1 MSNNKGAV
9 VGIAFG
15 IGAGMCYG
23 VSSVLIKHGMG
34 GMAPPLIGA
43 AVSLF
48 AGMLGLSVLGARSIR
63 TDIDKKK
70 GIGFM
75 LLAGITA
82 ACGVIS
88 MFFALSMAPVVVVAP
103 LQSTNPLFALLWS
116 YLFIGRLEKIT
127 PRLVIGCILV
137 VTGVILITLGR
148 TG

>member
-1 MSNNKGAV
+1 MSNKREAI
-9 VGIAFG
+9 VGIVFG

-34 GMAPPLIGA
+34 GMAPPLVGA
-43 AVSLF
+43 AVSLL
-48 AGMLGLSVLGARSIR
+48 AGMVGLSVLGARSIK
-63 TDIDKKK
+63 TDLDKRK
-70 GIGFM
+70 GIFFM

-137 VTGVILITLGR
+137 VSGVILITVGR
-148 TG
+148 AG

>member
-1 MSNNKGAV
+1 MSNKREAI
-9 VGIAFG
+9 VGIVFG

-34 GMAPPLIGA
+34 GMAPPLVGA
-43 AVSLF
+43 AVSLL
-48 AGMLGLSVLGARSIR
+48 AGMVGLSVLGARSIK
-63 TDIDKKK
+63 TDLDKRK
-70 GIGFM
+70 GIFFM

-88 MFFALSMAPVVVVAP
+88 MFFALSMAPVVVLAP
-103 LQSTNPLFALLWS
+103 LQSTNKLSALLWT

-137 VTGVILITLGR
+137 VSGVILITLG
-148 TG
+148 GA